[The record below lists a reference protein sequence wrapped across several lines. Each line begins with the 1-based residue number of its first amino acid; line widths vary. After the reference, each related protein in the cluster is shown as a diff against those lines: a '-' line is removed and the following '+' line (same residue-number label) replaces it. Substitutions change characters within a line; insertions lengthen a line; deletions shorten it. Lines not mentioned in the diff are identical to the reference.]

1 MKVEKQF
8 FNLGSNIRTS
18 YLRPDL
24 FPVRE
29 ARHVH
34 NILYVLGQ
42 KIFFF
47 SRTPIMDTKSHSNA
61 IRSLNLGEW

>member
-1 MKVEKQF
+1 MKVEKPF
-8 FNLGSNIRTS
+8 FNLGANIRTS

-34 NILYVLGQ
+34 NI
-42 KIFFF
+42 F
-47 SRTPIMDTKSHSNA
+47 SPVPLLWT
-61 IRSLNLGEW
+61 LNPTVTLSGL